1 MTTENYS
8 SHYIRYCK
16 TNNITPDIEFIKW
29 INNIEKQINK
39 KIGLK
44 LLDLPDEPYMD
55 MYEDLIIPEEVVDHI
70 LGDLSC
76 ELSLDLAF

>member
-1 MTTENYS
+1 MTENYS
-8 SHYIRYCK
+8 THYIKYCK
-16 TNNITPDIEFIKW
+16 TNKIIPNDEFIKW
-29 INNIEKQINK
+29 INNIEKQINE

-70 LGDLSC
+70 LRD
-76 ELSLDLAF
+76 LSLDLTF